1 MTSTILS
8 LLTKNRNGT
17 LLTIFV
23 LALTIKLLFFFFA
36 TDPIIFYKYPYF
48 AEQIGK
54 GIDIGERIVDL
65 SPLYLYVNVLFYKI
79 FGTNWEALAVL
90 QIIIGSL
97 NCLIIYIIG
106 EKLFGRSIGLIAS
119 VILVLYGNLTLI
131 ELTLEPETFAIFFN
145 SLAVFVL
152 IQAKN
157 ENSSEY
163 RAWKWFLAGALIG
176 VSVIT
181 KANALLI
188 LPGAVI
194 WIWWCVAKRD
204 KKLIATLSL
213 ILGVFLWVSPITLRN
228 YLKCNDFILVTADG
242 GKVFFH
248 GNGPG
253 ATGMERAD
261 LSHQGFIEEGRAEP
275 DYAHVLFRNTAK
287 DLSGLPLSPSECS
300 RFWFSCTLDLIQD
313 NPASSLLL
321 ELKKFCYFWGNY
333 EVHDLD
339 STYKNYV
346 TIRSWPFIP
355 FGIIAALGIMG
366 MGLSLTRFR
375 QAFLLYWMIF
385 VYLLSVLVFF
395 AASRYR
401 LPAAPFISI
410 FSAYCLSSLFGL
422 IRDKN
427 WKRFLAYMGITLL
440 LFACTNLLFRNDIKM
455 FDQWQKATR
464 IHYSLGGKML
474 FKEGNYQEAVL
485 EFKKVLALQP
495 DFVPAYNYLGKS
507 YAILNDYEQAEQ
519 HFQKVIQLAPGVDE
533 GYTNLGLLFELKGE
547 KSKALSYLTKALSL
561 NPQNARAKEHLQSL
575 KGRSPE

>member
-1 MTSTILS
+1 MTFTILS
-8 LLTKNRNGT
+8 LLTKNRNVT
-17 LLTIFV
+17 PLAIFI
-23 LALTIKLLFFFFA
+23 LALIIKLLIFFFA

-48 AEQIGK
+48 VEQINRGF
-54 GIDIGERIVDL
+54 DIGERIIDL
-65 SPLYLYVNVLFYKI
+65 SPFYLYINLLFYKI
-79 FGTNWEALAVL
+79 VGANWEVLAVL
-90 QIIIGSL
+90 QIMIGSL

-106 EKLFGRSIGLIAS
+106 EKLFGRNVGIIAS
-119 VILVLYGNLTLI
+119 VILLLYGNLSLI
-131 ELTLEPETFAIFFN
+131 ELTLEPEVFVIFFN
-145 SLAVFVL
+145 SLAVLVL
-152 IQAKN
+152 IKAKN
-157 ENSSEY
+157 ENYSEY

-176 VSVIT
+176 LSVIT

-194 WIWWCVAKRD
+194 WIWWGVAKRD
-204 KKLIATLSL
+204 KKFIATLSL
-213 ILGVFLWVSPITLRN
+213 LLGVFLLVSPITLRN
-228 YLKCNDFILVTADG
+228 YLKFHDLILVTADG

-253 ATGMERAD
+253 ATGMARAD
-261 LSHQGFIEEGRAEP
+261 LSHQGFIEEGQTDP
-275 DYAHVLFRNTAK
+275 DYAHVLFRNTARY
-287 DLSGLPLSPSECS
+287 LSGLPLSPSACS
-300 RFWFSCTLDLIQD
+300 RFWFSCTLDLIQA

-346 TIRSWPFIP
+346 TIQSWPFIP

-366 MGLSLTRFR
+366 MGLSLARFR
-375 QAFLLYWMIF
+375 QAFLLYWMIL
-385 VYLLSVLVFF
+385 VYLLSALVFF

-410 FSAYCLSSLFGL
+410 FSAYSLTYFFGL

-427 WKRFLAYMGITLL
+427 WKRFFACMGITLL
-440 LFACTNLLFRNDIKM
+440 LFACTNLLFRNDIRI

-474 FKEGNYQEAVL
+474 FKKGNYQEAVL
-485 EFKKVLALQP
+485 EFKKVLELQP
-495 DFVPAYNYLGKS
+495 DFAPAYNYLGKS
-507 YAILNDYEQAEQ
+507 FAILNDYERAEQ
-519 HFQKVIQLAPGVDE
+519 HFNKVIQLTPGIDE
-533 GYTNLGLLFELKGE
+533 GYMNLGLLFELKGE